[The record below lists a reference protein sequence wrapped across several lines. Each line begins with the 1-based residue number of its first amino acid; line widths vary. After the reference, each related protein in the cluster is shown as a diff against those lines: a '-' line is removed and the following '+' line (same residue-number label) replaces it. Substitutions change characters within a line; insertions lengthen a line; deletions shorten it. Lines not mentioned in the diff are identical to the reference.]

1 MDKRIN
7 LTEGKITSN
16 LIKLSIPIMAT
27 SFIQMAYSMADMLW
41 VGRLG
46 SNAVAAVG
54 TAGFFP
60 WLGMAFVMI
69 SKVGAEIKVAQSLG
83 RNDIESTKDYIKSTF
98 QINILLA
105 ILYSLILLIFNSY
118 LIGFFDLGDVEVI
131 HMAETYLMVVAAGMI
146 FGFLN
151 PVFTAVFTGSGD
163 SRTPF
168 IANTIGLIFNIVF
181 DPILIFGVGI
191 FPEMGVLGAALATVI
206 AQAIVAISFLYIMIR
221 SKAEYLKVNI
231 FSGVKINCMKTL
243 FHIGLPA
250 ALQSGLFTVFSM
262 FIGKIVA
269 IFGSVP
275 IAVQKVGSQVE
286 AIAWMTAGGIS
297 TALSTFVGQ
306 NYGAGKLKR
315 ITKGFKITMII
326 SLLVGVFATFVLV
339 VFGRQIFAIF
349 IPEAQAIELGTD
361 YLKIL
366 GYCQILVCVEITTT
380 GAFNGLG
387 RTYIPSIVSILLTG
401 ARIPLAYILCRPEVL
416 GLDGIWWAITITGA
430 LKGVVVYAVYRYLY
444 KKNKLF
450 KVYKDENGIECV
462 NY

>member
-1 MDKRIN
+1 MDKRID

-83 RNDIESTKDYIKSTF
+83 RNDIESTKDYIKSAF
-98 QINILLA
+98 QINIILA
-105 ILYSLILLIFNSY
+105 IVYSLILLIFNSY

-191 FPEMGVLGAALATVI
+191 FPKMGVLGAALATVI
-206 AQAIVAISFLYIMIR
+206 AQAIVAVSFLYIMVR

-231 FSGVKINCMKTL
+231 FSGIKINCMKTL
-243 FHIGLPA
+243 FNIGLPA

-269 IFGSVP
+269 IFGPVP

-306 NYGAGKLKR
+306 NYGAGKLNR

-339 VFGRQIFAIF
+339 VFGREIFAIF
-349 IPEAQAIELGTD
+349 IPETQAIELGTD
-361 YLKIL
+361 YLRIL
-366 GYCQILVCVEITTT
+366 GYCQILVCVEITTS

-387 RTYIPSIVSILLTG
+387 RTYIPSMVSILLTG
-401 ARIPLAYILCRPEVL
+401 ARIPMAYILCRPEVL

-430 LKGVVVYAVYRYLY
+430 LKGVVVYGIYRYLY

-450 KVYKDENGIECV
+450 KVYKDDNGIECV